1 MKFRLF
7 TSLLLMAV
15 LVALYLWFVRPADEP
30 NPSTGSATS
39 APTPED
45 SPAPGLGRLRIF

>member
-7 TSLLLMAV
+7 TSLVLMAV

-30 NPSTGSATS
+30 NPSPGGSVSVPA
-39 APTPED
+39 PED
-45 SPAPGLGRLRIF
+45 NPGLGRLRVF